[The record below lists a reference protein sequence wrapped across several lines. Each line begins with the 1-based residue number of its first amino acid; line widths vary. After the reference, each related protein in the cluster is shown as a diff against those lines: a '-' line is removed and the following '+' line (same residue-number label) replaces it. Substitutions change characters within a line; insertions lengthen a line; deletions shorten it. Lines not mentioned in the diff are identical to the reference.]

1 LIRGIKFSKM
11 KKKIILTA
19 ITISVIYLVAFSFT
33 GKGTFSV
40 LEKFLYKDQVYKIKK
55 YLFPYKVIAEKDRK
69 IIDVE
74 YDEKK
79 RIFSY
84 LFELELNFI
93 KSLDDIYIK
102 KVKDV
107 KLPNNKNMSKFTIDN
122 GFYSAKFALYPVGYI
137 EIYDDTFF
145 MMSSRGIL
153 GFGKSLED
161 KNFKQIENNLNDFI
175 GLKQFNKRIPFSLR
189 DLFIHKGKI
198 FISFLEEI
206 EEDCHNT
213 SLLYA
218 DLNYKSIK
226 FKKLSFDDSNSC
238 INAIVGLKKMSREDY
253 LVVTRKNNNIDNEF
267 NAMQSGGRIINYDDN
282 HILFTVGEY
291 RNRFLAQEKESING
305 KILKIN
311 INDSTYEIISM
322 GHRNPQGLYYDRE
335 NGFLLETEHG
345 PMGGDEINLIKINE
359 KSEDGPLN
367 YGWPMASSG
376 EHMGGKIKDNNERYK
391 KYPLYKSHSK
401 YGFIEPLKSF
411 TPSIGISEITK
422 IGKNKYVASSMKD
435 QSLYFFEL
443 DSSKKIINL
452 ERVEVF
458 ERVRDLKFKNDK
470 LYLFLEETASIGVI
484 DFTY

>member
-1 LIRGIKFSKM
+1 
-11 KKKIILTA
+11 
-19 ITISVIYLVAFSFT
+19 
-33 GKGTFSV
+33 
-40 LEKFLYKDQVYKIKK
+40 
-55 YLFPYKVIAEKDRK
+55 
-69 IIDVE
+69 
-74 YDEKK
+74 
-79 RIFSY
+79 
-84 LFELELNFI
+84 
-93 KSLDDIYIK
+93 
-102 KVKDV
+102 
-107 KLPNNKNMSKFTIDN
+107 
-122 GFYSAKFALYPVGYI
+122 
-137 EIYDDTFF
+137 
-145 MMSSRGIL
+145 
-153 GFGKSLED
+153 
-161 KNFKQIENNLNDFI
+161 
-175 GLKQFNKRIPFSLR
+175 
-189 DLFIHKGKI
+189 
-198 FISFLEEI
+198 
-206 EEDCHNT
+206 
-213 SLLYA
+213 
-218 DLNYKSIK
+218 
-226 FKKLSFDDSNSC
+226 
-238 INAIVGLKKMSREDY
+238 MSREDY